1 MKHMNFVQT
10 AEFSSWLPWQ
20 RKGLICET
28 NIQKSSP
35 QEP

>member
-10 AEFSSWLPWQ
+10 AEFEA
-20 RKGLICET
+20 KFAKK

-35 QEP
+35 QKQLGG